1 MEATALRPLIEE
13 AWSLVAIDEKSS
25 QVEFVNEVSAEHRVV
40 GNADRLLQ
48 VFVNLLRNALN
59 AVGGERAGRI
69 EVRTRRERGS
79 RRVDGRR

>member
-25 QVEFVNEVSAEHRVV
+25 HVDFVNHASSEHRVI

-59 AVGGERAGRI
+59 AIGGEKGGA
-69 EVRTRRERGS
+69 
-79 RRVDGRR
+79 D